1 MCHVM
6 ISNNRENEFLMVN
19 VLIKCASK
27 TSEMKQRSCLYG
39 GKRFRYYAE
48 IKQKHYIRTIL
59 YRLTRKVWSL
69 RRNKYSNVF
78 DSFFVAQSLPTI
90 SLHFLSWETLQA
102 MSAHFLY
109 PTIATKYK
117 LHAIYIYANHT
128 QPPYINQK
136 PRRWKFD
143 LYI

>member
-1 MCHVM
+1 M
-6 ISNNRENEFLMVN
+6 SWLN
-19 VLIKCASK
+19 VPVKHQKWNKEVACIEVQDLGYSL
-27 TSEMKQRSCLYG
+27 SWSYV
-39 GKRFRYYAE
+39 E

-128 QPPYINQK
+128 QPPNINQK
-136 PRRWKFD
+136 SRRRKLD
-143 LYI
+143 LYIWK